1 MGRCRSYCGRLQ
13 QGLPLDAKQQKR
25 FLRDQYYRVQDAG
38 TFVTKLEPHLHS
50 AGKRILHGL
59 SVHQGL
65 SDSSQSSSP
74 SGKRVAHAAFKSG
87 AISRPQLQAARSF
100 LTSAD
105 EAKHSVVA
113 RVSAWADVIDSVE
126 DDAFSICGDAAHR
139 CTYEVVKEEVV
150 AKVANGGGIQDP
162 DVPAPKRDGAAGFSV
177 LAPEFAPAPAV
188 GWDHQLLSDF
198 AIPSI
203 GEQLDYLLSCHLQQ
217 HQVPERS
224 DSVLVDLREENAL
237 LKEEVAQ
244 LRKGLDVLS
253 GKVAAEVQGIRDGY
267 ENEIKESEQSVA
279 AQVVSFVIGRLPQLI
294 VPVVE
299 QSLTASLE
307 ASLGSLRQSLIDS
320 ALAQCKYELLK
331 LPPVATASSY
341 CEPDAEVLVSDPV
354 RGVQCGDPV
363 PGPLSSMGG
372 RASSVCDTCYVQYC
386 ADGHSAEVLVS
397 DPALGEQCGDPVPGP
412 LSSAG
417 GRAPDEN
424 DIEELLGDAGE
435 GESVEIKGEERKG
448 GGEEAS
454 EGESAER
461 EGGEGTDCGG
471 EAGEGEGA
479 EREGCEGKGGGGEA
493 CEGVGSAILVLG
505 LGKLDKSIHDPSCSE
520 FFLMAQSA
528 RANFPLISQ
537 VVVPPLMILDKVVPL
552 HVPGAAQCG
561 TRLKMASMFGGAK
574 LAEFS
579 NPYFGLSQWQLDKF
593 LDDVYGPIP
602 SGVHVQPVLAE
613 LEPGCGLRVSSARGH
628 DTVYNT

>member
-267 ENEIKESEQSVA
+267 ENKIKESEQSVA

-354 RGVQCGDPV
+354 RGV
-363 PGPLSSMGG
+363 
-372 RASSVCDTCYVQYC
+372 
-386 ADGHSAEVLVS
+386 
-397 DPALGEQCGDPVPGP
+397 QCGDPVPGP